1 MGGRGGGQYIV
12 PLVVGG
18 RGGEEGSTL
27 YHWLWVGG
35 EEGSTLYHWLWVGGG
50 GQYIVSYGSQG
61 EEDGGVQWRVTF
73 LKYTQSLVSCR
84 CVQGLLFSPDMFEER
99 ALLLS
104 KTGHHEVA
112 LAIYVH
118 VLNDQTMAEE

>member
-1 MGGRGGGQYIV
+1 M
-12 PLVVGG
+12 
-18 RGGEEGSTL
+18 GGEEGRRAVHCTIGCG
-27 YHWLWVGG
+27 W
-35 EEGSTLYHWLWVGGG
+35 EGRRGG

-61 EEDGGVQWRVTF
+61 EEDGGVQWRATF